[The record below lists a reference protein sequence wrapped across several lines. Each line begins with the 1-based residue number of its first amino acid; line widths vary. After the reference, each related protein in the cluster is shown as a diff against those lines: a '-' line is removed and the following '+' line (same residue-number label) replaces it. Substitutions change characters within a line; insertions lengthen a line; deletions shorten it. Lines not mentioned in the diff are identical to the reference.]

1 MTKLYSLFGGTTT
14 DTEVK
19 AVEVNQVIQM
29 EGYSYDRYNQHLVS
43 NSNTQSA
50 KQQNSEL
57 RNGDLLKALDIIEE
71 NRLFNYSDKRTQVI
85 DDGRRRILVAVDFS
99 DYSLKACQIAFG
111 MAKEVNAKVKI
122 LHVYHNIYYPS
133 HLPFADSLK
142 ENPDE
147 GLLNKTR
154 KQMLDLCVEIDN
166 RIAEKKWD
174 SVNYSYSL
182 REGVVEEEIESFVN
196 EYKPFLLVLGT
207 KGKDNNQSSILGNVT
222 ADVIEMVNIP
232 VLAIPESSPIN
243 SAKDIKH
250 VVFLTSLQSR
260 DLNSFNTLV
269 NNFITYKDIKITL
282 MHVNITNK
290 EDQKWIEAELQ
301 NIGKHFKEIYPQLN
315 IAYKLID
322 SPDIPQ
328 AVNEYVKKENIT
340 VICLNTRKRNLL
352 ERIFAPS
359 ISRKVLIDSDK
370 AILVLRG

>member
-1 MTKLYSLFGGTTT
+1 MNNELLTLAIHTV
-14 DTEVK
+14 EK
-19 AVEVNQVIQM
+19 ANILKQILEKNGITVFLEEIKHTPA
-29 EGYSYDRYNQHLVS
+29 GLDLSDRYYV
-43 NSNTQSA
+43 
-50 KQQNSEL
+50 KV

-328 AVNEYVKKENIT
+328 AVNEYVKKENIA